1 MGPSRQIYLAGY
13 LGIFL
18 GFLRR
23 FLDRILVPVGREYSV
38 YVFLGADGRAA
49 VRVYRTTSYRNAR
62 KVADDMVDHDWNPE
76 FITIRSG
83 RQDFTVHEL
92 RSEEVA
98 RIYDDDILEE
108 LVQIVD
114 RIES

>member
-38 YVFLGADGRAA
+38 YVFLGVENKEA
-49 VRVYRTTSYRNAR
+49 VRVYRSTSYRKAR
-62 KVADDMVDHDWNPE
+62 KVMSEMEDHDWNPE
-76 FITIRSG
+76 FLTIMSERPKFRVYELMS
-83 RQDFTVHEL
+83 DTV
-92 RSEEVA
+92 R
-98 RIYDDDILEE
+98 RIYDEDIVEE
-108 LVQIVD
+108 LMQIVKNNL
-114 RIES
+114 